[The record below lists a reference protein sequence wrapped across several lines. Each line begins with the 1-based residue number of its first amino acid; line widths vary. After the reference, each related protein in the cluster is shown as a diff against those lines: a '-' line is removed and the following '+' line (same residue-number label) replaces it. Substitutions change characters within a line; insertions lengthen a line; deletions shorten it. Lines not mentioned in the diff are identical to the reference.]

1 MGCQSSQQVGQLAFF
16 HLDRNPIRAY
26 SRHERI
32 NSGCTFGYESEF
44 KINDRFTIFYNIEM
58 IGRLES
64 DTVPVL
70 SIPMGAKFSSI
81 IVDNIAKDYIL
92 FDKSI
97 VSYLV
102 IHQIGHSSQLLPYS
116 VAEFKR
122 STFFDLPVEHVRS
135 ILRNSVKNSTT

>member
-1 MGCQSSQQVGQLAFF
+1 MGCQSSQQLGQLDFF
-16 HLDRNPIRAY
+16 HLDRNPLRAY

-32 NSGCTFGYESEF
+32 NIGCTFGYESEF
-44 KINDRFTIFYNIEM
+44 KINDRFTIFYNIEL

-64 DTVPVL
+64 DTMTVP
-70 SIPMGAKFSSI
+70 SILMGAKFSSV
-81 IVDNIAKDYIL
+81 IVDNITKDHIL

-102 IHQIGHSSQLLPYS
+102 IHRTGHWSQLLPYS
-116 VAEFKR
+116 VADFKR

-135 ILRNSVKNSTT
+135 ILRNNGKNNGP